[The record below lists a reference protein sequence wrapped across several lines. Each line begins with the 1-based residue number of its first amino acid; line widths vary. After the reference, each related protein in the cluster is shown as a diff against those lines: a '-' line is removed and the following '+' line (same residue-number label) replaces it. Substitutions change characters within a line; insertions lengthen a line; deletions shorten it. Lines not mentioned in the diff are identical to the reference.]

1 MYFSLFQ
8 NKFSDFFVLSDDNF
22 MLTPRCRTRTR
33 DPTKTFIIVSVVYSE
48 YINIDG
54 IEAILVKVG
63 ALLVSFVKWTY
74 RRRIYTEEKTKV
86 VADVWRTEFIQFLS
100 ALAVLHQDDMLK
112 RMNCT

>member
-1 MYFSLFQ
+1 MFPLYIQS
-8 NKFSDFFVLSDDNF
+8 
-22 MLTPRCRTRTR
+22 
-33 DPTKTFIIVSVVYSE
+33 I

>member
-1 MYFSLFQ
+1 MFPLYIQS
-8 NKFSDFFVLSDDNF
+8 
-22 MLTPRCRTRTR
+22 
-33 DPTKTFIIVSVVYSE
+33 I

-100 ALAVLHQDDMLK
+100 ALAVLPRTILK
-112 RMNCT
+112 KGFIHLILLTGDG